1 MPYPDGSSLNQY
13 IDTQGMTGP
22 PTNKVTSSDIQYPPM
37 KAKKMTIFNDREREE
52 IKQMMREVL
61 DEYFPDN
68 YNNESNEWLYR
79 GTY

>member
-1 MPYPDGSSLNQY
+1 MSY
-13 IDTQGMTGP
+13 IDTQGISLP
-22 PTNKVTSSDIQYPPM
+22 SDKPIDRNIQYEPM
-37 KAKKMTIFNDREREE
+37 QVKKMRIFTDIEREE

-68 YNNESNEWLYR
+68 YNEQSNEWLYR